1 MKDMLHRDLK
11 SSNVLLSEDWKVK
24 LCDFGLSGH
33 KKKSKKKTLEQIVK
47 ERTEK
52 RNEEEQKSL
61 DEQAKIKK
69 DELKKI
75 ETLRADEKTGI
86 DFELNLLS
94 DEFND
99 MYYLNSK
106 LIISCGAAI
115 AAGAIAGAGTGGV
128 AGVTIGGAIGRLF
141 GKKGEIT
148 GAGIGAIGGA
158 LGGYAFQCD
167 K

>member
-1 MKDMLHRDLK
+1 MEYYEKDEI
-11 SSNVLLSEDWKVK
+11 LSFKK
-24 LCDFGLSGH
+24 NKTK

-86 DFELNLLS
+86 EFELNLLS
-94 DEFND
+94 DEFN
-99 MYYLNSK
+99 NFAEINITES
-106 LIISCGAAI
+106 
-115 AAGAIAGAGTGGV
+115 T
-128 AGVTIGGAIGRLF
+128 
-141 GKKGEIT
+141 KKASSET
-148 GAGIGAIGGA
+148 DDRT
-158 LGGYAFQCD
+158 LEYDFM
-167 K
+167 